1 MPTLL
6 ASTQVR
12 CPFDNITQLKIYVSS
27 GGELTYK
34 YGSLNGQPHALSN
47 MQMSEPLPHHINQ
60 VEESPLRFHI
70 MCNILSGVMRP
81 VVNSWN
87 DFS

>member
-12 CPFDNITQLKIYVSS
+12 CPIGNLTQLKIYISL

-34 YGSLNGQPHALSN
+34 YASLNGRAHALSN
-47 MQMSEPLPHHINQ
+47 MQMEEPLPHHINQ
-60 VEESPLRFHI
+60 VEDSPLRFHI
-70 MCNILSGVMRP
+70 ICNILSGVMRP